1 MPAIRSGM
9 WGIFE
14 IKKGDGASRVGTD
27 AQHPRRIA
35 HATGVEAHVNDGD
48 SLLLDLQ
55 DQAQCDINFGPSP
68 HLEPYLATK
77 EGTPSNETGVDSR
90 RHRDCL

>member
-1 MPAIRSGM
+1 MI
-9 WGIFE
+9 WE
-14 IKKGDGASRVGTD
+14 TEHRVGTD

-35 HATGVEAHVNDGD
+35 HATGVEAHVNDGA

-55 DQAQCDINFGPSP
+55 DQAQCDINFGSSP
-68 HLEPYLATK
+68 HLEPYLATQ
-77 EGTPSNETGVDSR
+77 EGAPSNETGIDSR

>member
-1 MPAIRSGM
+1 
-9 WGIFE
+9 
-14 IKKGDGASRVGTD
+14 
-27 AQHPRRIA
+27 
-35 HATGVEAHVNDGD
+35 
-48 SLLLDLQ
+48 LLLDLQ